1 MTQTARVPGPK
12 PMPDIL
18 RKAVP
23 LKLPESRHRL
33 AERVALC
40 DFPRWSVRHALRMLT
55 SVCRGGVPA
64 PSRNPLSGAPL
75 SRPILDFGCAF
86 AHAALAYD
94 ARPRWGV
101 RRCADLA
108 FHPLTSPAAGAF
120 MQAYRRRPATHCQE
134 PDPYGQCRTRMRD
147 ASRAHALGCTEVY
160 GNCTGVYG
168 FTMVPSGLR
177 RTHPHAALVGPQ
189 GEATTTV
196 FYDTSSLGGIGGWFT
211 RVRQHLGRLVPEP
224 VTRPCTDD
232 DRRGADRQQREEGIV
247 GCVASTRAHAK
258 RFGRITSTDGVA
270 VSARRSCGQISDTG
284 DQINCLAEPI
294 AFARPAPL
302 WLPQTD
308 GQAPGFQETGMRP
321 MPLPPNYVWAP
332 TRHSYEAGFGAFV
345 RGQIARACIETCGT
359 MDRFMVTPHPF
370 C

>member
-40 DFPRWSVRHALRMLT
+40 DFPRWCVRHALRMLT

-75 SRPILDFGCAF
+75 SRLILDFAGAF
-86 AHAALAYD
+86 AHAVLTHD
-94 ARPRWGV
+94 ARLRWGV

-108 FHPLTSPAAGAF
+108 FHPLTSPAAGGF
-120 MQAYRRRPATHCQE
+120 MPTYRRRPATHCQE
-134 PDPYGQCRTRMRD
+134 PDPYGQCRTHIRD
-147 ASRAHALGCTEVY
+147 TSRAHALGCTEVY

-189 GEATTTV
+189 GETTTV
-196 FYDTSSLGGIGGWFT
+196 LYDTSSLGGIGGVPT
-211 RVRQHLGRLVPEP
+211 NDRQHLPGVVPYP
-224 VTRPCTDD
+224 VTQLCGDD
-232 DRRGADRQQREEGIV
+232 DRRGLTADSVNRPLSGGSRQQKPTRSFFVWTTSADGIA
-247 GCVASTRAHAK
+247 AS
-258 RFGRITSTDGVA
+258 S
-270 VSARRSCGQISDTG
+270 RRSCGRISDTG
-284 DQINCLAEPI
+284 DQSNCLAGPI
-294 AFARPAPL
+294 ALCRPHRYGCRGRMGRPRESRRPEWLQCHCCQIAFGHRSGLPAQPGSGPLCGSRWPAPSL
-302 WLPQTD
+302 KPVLPWTD
-308 GQAPGFQETGMRP
+308 
-321 MPLPPNYVWAP
+321 
-332 TRHSYEAGFGAFV
+332 S
-345 RGQIARACIETCGT
+345 
-359 MDRFMVTPHPF
+359 
-370 C
+370 